1 MAEVSDLL
9 APGGQVR
16 SECPVADK
24 STLGSGLPTLFGWRL
39 RIRGLSDGS
48 RIAVLGR
55 VEALAP
61 DHLGPP
67 VRVDPDR
74 CRAQVHL
81 QLSRTVGDLDAEP
94 PPGIPRGIPAPLRP
108 GSTTRRIALR
118 AAEGSRT
125 LIAVHRLRPLPPPLV
140 DQGHVEPGW
149 LERRHP
155 ADRLPVQRQRRIP
168 VTRVGAYAA
177 LLVEPVRFQPVRPVN
192 THRVSL
198 P

>member
-1 MAEVSDLL
+1 MPNRRQAFL
-9 APGGQVR
+9 AASQR
-16 SECPVADK
+16 
-24 STLGSGLPTLFGWRL
+24 RY
-39 RIRGLSDGS
+39 
-48 RIAVLGR
+48 
-55 VEALAP
+55 
-61 DHLGPP
+61 
-67 VRVDPDR
+67 
-74 CRAQVHL
+74 AQV
-81 QLSRTVGDLDAEP
+81 P
-94 PPGIPRGIPAPLRP
+94 P
-108 GSTTRRIALR
+108 RRIALR